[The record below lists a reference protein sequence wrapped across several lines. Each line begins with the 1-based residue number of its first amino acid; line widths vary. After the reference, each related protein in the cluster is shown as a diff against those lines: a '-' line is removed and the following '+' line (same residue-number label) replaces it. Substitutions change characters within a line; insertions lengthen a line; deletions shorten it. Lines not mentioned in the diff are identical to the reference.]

1 MTTGAKGYTAGVRKA
16 LPLIQRGVRA
26 GLSANKIIDALRGA
40 GMSMR
45 RQDALE
51 AVRNIKGDQKKA
63 NTIKNVRK
71 DYFPSDFLASEIK
84 TSIFNPYSYTVA
96 VKGIDPETSE
106 EKIRYVTVSS
116 KKRLTIRQVESEAQ
130 DLITEA
136 TEKYQIEFVEATVV
150 RYQKK

>member
-16 LPLIQRGVRA
+16 LPLLQRGVRN
-26 GLSANKIIDALRGA
+26 GLSANKIIDTLRAA
-40 GMSMR
+40 GVSMR

-71 DYFPSDFLASEIK
+71 DYFPSDSLASEIK
-84 TSIFNPYSYTVA
+84 TQIFNPYSYTVA
-96 VKGIDPETSE
+96 ISGIDSNTGE
-106 EKIRYVTVSS
+106 EKLRYVTVSS
-116 KKRLTIRQVESEAQ
+116 KTRLTIRQVESEAQ
-130 DLITEA
+130 DLIEEA
-136 TEKYQIEFVEATVV
+136 MEKYEIEISKATVV